1 MLEDFDPDRDKLS
14 GRAARECAPC
24 ADECRLKP
32 PYASKTAPAP
42 VIGSMKMKRSSVA
55 SRPRNSETKK
65 LAGGSHHLPQA
76 SKTHRTRYGRLTVV
90 ASPLAEIVNTPDVV
104 LDVSAYALQPEGG
117 AGTVDMNGPATW
129 F

>member
-1 MLEDFDPDRDKLS
+1 MICLPPSVRD
-14 GRAARECAPC
+14 AR
-24 ADECRLKP
+24 
-32 PYASKTAPAP
+32 
-42 VIGSMKMKRSSVA
+42 
-55 SRPRNSETKK
+55 
-65 LAGGSHHLPQA
+65 
-76 SKTHRTRYGRLTVV
+76 RTRYGRLTVV